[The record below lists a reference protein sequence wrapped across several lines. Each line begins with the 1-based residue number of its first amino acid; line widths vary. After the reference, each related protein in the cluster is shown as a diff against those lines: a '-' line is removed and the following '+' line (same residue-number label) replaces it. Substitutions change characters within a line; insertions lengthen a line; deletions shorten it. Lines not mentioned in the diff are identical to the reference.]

1 MRKLQLSEWAAIAEI
16 IGTVG
21 IVLSLVFVG
30 IQVRDNTK
38 ATQAASYQAAAEFDH
53 QLLLTVGSDPD
64 TAAVFHTYSRA
75 PETLSGDT
83 EIQGRY
89 LFGAVLRNL
98 ENFYIQNRL
107 GTLSPASWE
116 TRQRLFEY
124 VAVGPGYAAFLQSS
138 TARTMSGEFVEYM
151 DELRSGVPSANP

>member
-1 MRKLQLSEWAAIAEI
+1 MRKLPLSEWAAIAEI

-30 IQVRDNTK
+30 IQVRDNTRV
-38 ATQAASYQAAAEFDH
+38 TQAASYQAASEFDH

-64 TAAVFHTYSRA
+64 TAAAFHNYIRA

-83 EIQGRY
+83 ELQGRY

-98 ENFYIQNRL
+98 ENFYIQNGL

-116 TRQRLFEY
+116 SRQRLFDV
-124 VAVGPGYAAFLQSS
+124 VAVSPGYAAFLLSP
-138 TARTMSGEFVEYM
+138 TAPTMSGEFVEYM
-151 DELRSGVPSANP
+151 SEVRSRAPSANP

>member
-1 MRKLQLSEWAAIAEI
+1 MRKLQLSEWAAFAEI

-30 IQVRDNTK
+30 IQVRDNTR
-38 ATQAASYQAAAEFDH
+38 ATQAASFQAAAEFDH

-64 TAAVFHTYSRA
+64 TAAAFSTYIRA
-75 PETLSGDT
+75 PESLSGDKD
-83 EIQGRY
+83 IQGRY

-98 ENFYIQNRL
+98 ENFYIQNHL

-116 TRQRLFEY
+116 TRRNLFD
-124 VAVGPGYAAFLQSS
+124 VIAKSPGYAAFLRSS

-151 DELRSGVPSANP
+151 DELRSGVPSAEP